1 MNSRQSW
8 LLSCLSEKNC
18 RRCMYRYAWA
28 TRTLRAVVARLC
40 LLCMQMSSPIHVL
53 SHRRHSPFSPTPPLV
68 QPFSLMPLP
77 SSSSWRRS
85 PSLRVPS
92 FCFSAAS
99 FAFGVCL
106 CCLRAVRLAFG
117 VCLCCLRAVRRHQS
131 ARGAD
136 KGGGK
141 RRWPAR
147 YRLSLQKLRVT
158 KQFALSLILICC
170 GRHAASRPAV

>member
-53 SHRRHSPFSPTPPLV
+53 SHRRHSPFSPTPQLV
-68 QPFSLMPLP
+68 QPFSLTPLP

-85 PSLRVPS
+85 PSLRVPR
-92 FCFSAAS
+92 FCFSASS
-99 FAFGVCL
+99 FAFGICL
-106 CCLRAVRLAFG
+106 CLRG
-117 VCLCCLRAVRRHQS
+117 VRRHQS
-131 ARGAD
+131 SLARTKCGPP
-136 KGGGK
+136 
-141 RRWPAR
+141 RRRACR
-147 YRLSLQKLRVT
+147 DIAFK
-158 KQFALSLILICC
+158 
-170 GRHAASRPAV
+170 